1 MSDESLNPTR
11 RALLLAAGAAG
22 LVPLAAAQD
31 GKGAATGDPELERD
45 REFVLGAGMTPAEAD
60 CWAAAA
66 KCAGFF
72 FELPELHPMDR
83 QEVATAIH
91 VVQNK
96 LLSRV
101 TYRKYLEL
109 AKAATK

>member
-22 LVPLAAAQD
+22 LVPLDAAED
-31 GKGAATGDPELERD
+31 DKGAATGDPELERD

-72 FELPELHPMDR
+72 FDLPELHPMDR
-83 QEVATAIH
+83 QEVASAIH